1 MRREGFELAASKP
14 EVVIRMVEG
23 VKHEPMERLVVDLP
37 EDYVGVVTQKVG
49 LRRGKMMEMK
59 QMGSGRV
66 RLEFSLPSRGL
77 IGFRNEFL
85 NDTRGTGVMNTIF
98 DGWKAWQGT
107 IHYRETGS
115 IVSDRQG
122 MTTAYALNNLQSRG
136 KFFLGPGVQV
146 YEGMVVG
153 ENNKDTD
160 LNVNVV
166 REKKLTNMR
175 ASGKD
180 DAVRLAPPVAMG
192 LEACLEFVREDELV
206 EITPN
211 ALRIRKRILPSNL
224 RPSRREEE
232 DA

>member
-1 MRREGFELAASKP
+1 
-14 EVVIRMVEG
+14 
-23 VKHEPMERLVVDLP
+23 
-37 EDYVGVVTQKVG
+37 
-49 LRRGKMMEMK
+49 
-59 QMGSGRV
+59 
-66 RLEFSLPSRGL
+66 
-77 IGFRNEFL
+77 
-85 NDTRGTGVMNTIF
+85 
-98 DGWKAWQGT
+98 
-107 IHYRETGS
+107 
-115 IVSDRQG
+115 
-122 MTTAYALNNLQSRG
+122 
-136 KFFLGPGVQV
+136 
-146 YEGMVVG
+146 
-153 ENNKDTD
+153 
-160 LNVNVV
+160 V